1 MMTFETL
8 RQQTDAIL
16 LKCISGSNAY
26 GLALPHSDIDLKG
39 VFISPLNEYYGLTY
53 TEQVANPSNDEVY
66 YELGRFFD
74 LLLKN
79 NPNILE
85 LLASPADCIQFKHPI
100 LKKIKPELFLSRKC
114 SQTFARFAF
123 AQIKKARGLNKKIV
137 NPMGEQR
144 KYVTDFCYVTQGMG
158 SIPLNRFLEQHG
170 WVQENCGLAV
180 VDHFKDT
187 YVLFH
192 QSQLTDNQYFK
203 GVCSGAEAND
213 VLLSSI
219 PKGIPPLCH
228 LNFNKDGY
236 SKYCKDWLAYWS
248 WVENRNEARYQN
260 TIQHEKNY
268 DAKNMMHVFRLLNMA
283 EEIAREHKIRVRR
296 PEREFLL
303 KIRSGAFEYEDLV
316 NQATEQAEKIYELF
330 EKSDLPDAP
339 DEAKAEALLIDI
351 RKKYYSK

>member
-8 RQQTDAIL
+8 HQQTDAIL

-137 NPMGEQR
+137 NPMSEQR
-144 KYVTDFCYVTQGMG
+144 KYVTDFCYVTHGMG
-158 SIPLNRFLEQHG
+158 SMPLNRFLEERG
-170 WVQENCGLAV
+170 WQQTDCGLAV
-180 VDHFKDT
+180 VEHFKDT

-192 QSQLTDNQYFK
+192 KSQLSDNQYFK
-203 GVCSGAEAND
+203 GVCSGADAND
-213 VLLSSI
+213 VVLSSI

-236 SKYCKDWLAYWS
+236 SKYCKDWLSYWS

-283 EEIAREHKIRVRR
+283 EEIAKEGKIQVRR
-296 PEREFLL
+296 PERDFLL
-303 KIRSGAFEYEDLV
+303 KIRIGAFEYEDLV
-316 NQATEQAEKIYELF
+316 EKATEQAQKIYELF
-330 EKSDLPDAP
+330 EKSDLPDSP
-339 DEAKAEALLIDI
+339 DEVKAGNLLVEL
-351 RKKYYSK
+351 RKKYYNV